1 MSKNQPT
8 RIIIWAAADAD
19 VATTRP
25 PSIPRRG
32 ASSRP
37 GLARIPRF
45 SSVIER
51 AEKTD
56 QQHHD
61 DDLEFH
67 FPNLEGSSGIR
78 LT

>member
-8 RIIIWAAADAD
+8 RIMFGLRLTPCGQIKARCRSRAAG
-19 VATTRP
+19 P
-25 PSIPRRG
+25 
-32 ASSRP
+32 SSRP